1 MIILRLILLEYGLA
15 PQSEPVGLHLNANG
29 VLDAL
34 GPALA
39 KAVTFLVPH
48 LLEHGEPLV
57 AGVELR
63 AEALLPLLG
72 LHLSP
77 GGDQFNRN
85 DFGLRFHCDSV
96 K

>member
-1 MIILRLILLEYGLA
+1 M
-15 PQSEPVGLHLNANG
+15 P
-29 VLDAL
+29 
-34 GPALA
+34 
-39 KAVTFLVPH
+39 TFLVPH

-77 GGDQFNRN
+77 GDKFNQN
-85 DFGLRFHCDSV
+85 DFGLRFHCHSV
-96 K
+96 KCQFEYFVSVL